1 MKLEQLDLVRA
12 PADPARV
19 RLVGEVSYRD
29 GGREAYWFEV
39 DQEYEHA
46 LSPSGNP
53 WLACL
58 LPLAVTLG
66 EPLEIAAPVD
76 GLLYES
82 AHELMHVWKSWDPRR
97 HVVPVEAPILGQSAR
112 SNGTK
117 VAAFFSG
124 GVDSFFT
131 ALRHQDD
138 APIRLDDLILIWG
151 LVDIPLANAGA
162 FARVRGR
169 MEQAA
174 SELGKRLVP
183 VATNL
188 LETRWAKANWARLSH
203 GSVLGAIALALENR
217 YAQVM
222 IASSTPF
229 WRLRPWGSHP
239 LTDPLF
245 STSSLR
251 IIHDGASMS
260 KVRKLEQIVNSD
272 TAMRYLRVCWKSPSG
287 DNCGVCGKCYRTMA
301 SLAALDALDRCET
314 FRPGPLDLEKVA
326 HLYASTAWE
335 GLTSELEVLARER
348 GKFELERAVRR
359 SRMYSR
365 RLHRLLTATAWLRR
379 QRVVWR
385 IAGPLEQRLRAGALS

>member
-1 MKLEQLDLVRA
+1 MRLEQVDIARA
-12 PADPARV
+12 PTDTLRIRV
-19 RLVGEVSYRD
+19 RGEVSYRD
-29 GGREAYWFEV
+29 GAREAYWFEV
-39 DQEYEHA
+39 DREYEEG
-46 LSPSGNP
+46 LSSSGNP

-76 GLLYES
+76 GLLYENMR
-82 AHELMHVWKSWDPRR
+82 ELMHVWKAWDARLRVIPI
-97 HVVPVEAPILGQSAR
+97 EAPIFDQSPER
-112 SNGTK
+112 NGRRT
-117 VAAFFSG
+117 ATFFSG

-131 ALRHQDD
+131 VLRHQDA
-138 APIRLDDLILIWG
+138 APVRLDDLILVWG
-151 LVDIPLANAGA
+151 LVDIPLANAQA

-174 SELGKRLVP
+174 AELGRRLVP

-203 GSVLGAIALALENR
+203 GSALAAIALALEHR
-217 YAQVM
+217 YAKVM
-222 IASSTPF
+222 IASSTPV

-245 STSSLR
+245 SSSSLR

-260 KVRKLEQIVNSD
+260 RVRKLEQIVSSD
-272 TAMRYLRVCWKSPSG
+272 TAMRYLRVCWRSTSG

-301 SLAALDALDRCET
+301 VLAAVDALDRCKT
-314 FRPGPLDLEKVA
+314 FPAAALDLEKVSR
-326 HLYASTAWE
+326 LYSSTAWE
-335 GLTSELEVLARER
+335 GLSVELEDLARER
-348 GKFELERAVRR
+348 GKVDLLRAVRR
-359 SRMYSR
+359 SRTYSR
-365 RLHRLLTATAWLRR
+365 RLHRLLTVTDWMKQ

-385 IAGPLEQRLRAGALS
+385 IADPLEHRLLAGALI